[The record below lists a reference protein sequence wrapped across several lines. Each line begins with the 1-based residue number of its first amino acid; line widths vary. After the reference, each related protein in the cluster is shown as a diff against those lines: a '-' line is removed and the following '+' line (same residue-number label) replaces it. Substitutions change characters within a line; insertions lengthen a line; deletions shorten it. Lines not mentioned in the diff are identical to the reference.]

1 MPPLCGG
8 GSSKMVKQSVKKKW
22 TRIMCVAL
30 AALMVVGVAAVLL
43 YSGGS
48 DDHDHDHDHD
58 EVAAAAVL

>member
-8 GSSKMVKQSVKKKW
+8 GSFKMVKQSVKKRW
-22 TRIMCVAL
+22 TRIVCVAL
-30 AALMVVGVAAVLL
+30 AALMVVGVAAALL

-48 DDHDHDHDHD
+48 DDHDHDHDHE